1 MDNETKNILKILG
14 VAVVVLY
21 LLKPRKNS
29 KSDLAKKLDAPSVD
43 NETISDK
50 DYENA
55 VVGIKAYRSAINNKE
70 PQSELDKLNTELI
83 KEYGIKVFMNK
94 KSSKLTA
101 RNSKGQD
108 VAKEE

>member
-21 LLKPRKNS
+21 LLKPRKKS
-29 KSDLAKKLDAPSVD
+29 KSDLEKRVEAPSVAKGD
-43 NETISDK
+43 SSEK

-55 VVGIKAYRSAINNKE
+55 VISLKAYRSAVNNKE
-70 PQSELDKLNTELI
+70 PKSELDKLNTELI
-83 KEYGIKVFMNK
+83 KEYGIKVFRCKN
-94 KSSKLTA
+94 SGKLTA